1 MKNKRLKFILTA
13 IAVLLLIPF
22 LAMQFTEEV
31 KWTLSDFLAAGILLL
46 GTGLICEF
54 ALRKIKETKYRI
66 LACIIVILLF
76 LVVWIELA
84 VGIFGSPLAGS

>member
-31 KWTLSDFLAAGILLL
+31 NWTLSDFIAAGILLL

-54 ALRKIKETKYRI
+54 ALRKIKDTKYRI
-66 LACIIVILLF
+66 LACIIVILIF